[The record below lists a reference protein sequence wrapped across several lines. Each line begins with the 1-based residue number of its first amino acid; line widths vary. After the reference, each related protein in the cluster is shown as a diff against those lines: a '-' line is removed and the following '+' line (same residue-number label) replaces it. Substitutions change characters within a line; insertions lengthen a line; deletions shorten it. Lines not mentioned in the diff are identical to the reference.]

1 MPQGHPQQKGRISVA
16 AITGSHGVRGN
27 VKIKPFTETPESLG
41 RFDMV
46 YLEDDQQVSLK
57 ILSLGSK
64 GVVLARLGKIESR
77 DAADAMRGQ
86 HLYVERATLPDL
98 ADDEI
103 YHADLLGLDA
113 VLVDGSPLGR
123 IAAIHDFGAGNVV
136 EIMPS
141 HGASIML
148 PFTGDALVTIELDK
162 GRVVLAPPDG
172 LLDDAEDATDIDA
185 TDIDAKDKDVG
196 DEKENS

>member
-41 RFDMV
+41 HFDKV
-46 YLEDDQQVSLK
+46 YLEDGQKVSLK

-77 DAADAMRGQ
+77 DASDGLLGQ
-86 HLYVERATLPDL
+86 HLYVDRAALPDL

-113 VLVDGSPLGR
+113 VLADGSLLGR
-123 IAAIHDFGAGNVV
+123 IDAIHDFGAGNVV
-136 EIMPS
+136 EIIPPY
-141 HGASIML
+141 GASMML
-148 PFTGDALVTIELDK
+148 PFAGDAVVAIELDQH
-162 GRVVLAPPDG
+162 RVVLAPPDG
-172 LLDDAEDATDIDA
+172 LLDDTADDAENVIDEDA
-185 TDIDAKDKDVG
+185 G
-196 DEKENS
+196 DEKENR